1 MEVLA
6 LRSPGLAASKIQEA
20 AAAAGITVTVV
31 TSLNEANERGLA
43 MAVVIVDG
51 VGETADIL
59 AALREHKQQVE
70 RVIWIGFEAP
80 GIDLPGLTVVSPIDG
95 EQVLIAALSGGG
107 QPAAAVDE
115 TLVPISLMP
124 TQAPAGAASGW
135 NLEVQQPKA
144 PLDRPIPKVLEVDV
158 SFDEEDFARVTP
170 TEDADFVAR
179 PQLPMISWR
188 KWLRS
193 AAPVALVLVGLGV
206 MSLAQ
211 ARQRAVTR
219 EADCSEPPHRVAE
232 LSPRRSFAV
241 GLVHGASGTAAL
253 TLLVATTLSDPL
265 DALGYILTFSASS
278 VVAMPLAAATLFW
291 LARATL
297 GSAPGRLVIFQRLA
311 GVVSIVAGAL
321 IALAALPFS
330 GMS

>member
-1 MEVLA
+1 MSLTAAALLGLGMGVKHTLEADHLAAVCTFVAGSDADHSGLRRAARAGACWAAGHAVTLALASGALVLA
-6 LRSPGLAASKIQEA
+6 G
-20 AAAAGITVTVV
+20 VT
-31 TSLNEANERGLA
+31 
-43 MAVVIVDG
+43 M
-51 VGETADIL
+51 
-59 AALREHKQQVE
+59 
-70 RVIWIGFEAP
+70 P
-80 GIDLPGLTVVSPIDG
+80 
-95 EQVLIAALSGGG
+95 
-107 QPAAAVDE
+107 E
-115 TLVPISLMP
+115 TLAIVFEL
-124 TQAPAGAASGW
+124 A
-135 NLEVQQPKA
+135 
-144 PLDRPIPKVLEVDV
+144 
-158 SFDEEDFARVTP
+158 
-170 TEDADFVAR
+170 
-179 PQLPMISWR
+179 
-188 KWLRS
+188 
-193 AAPVALVLVGLGV
+193 VALVLVGLGV